1 MEVLMIGMLIQVTIT
16 ACQLIVINKNI
27 IDVKYDLKSIRNKIG
42 RM

>member
-1 MEVLMIGMLIQVTIT
+1 MEVLMIGILIQVTIV
-16 ACQLIVINKNI
+16 ACQLIVINKNL

>member
-1 MEVLMIGMLIQVTIT
+1 MEVLMIGILIQVTIA
-16 ACQLIVINKNI
+16 ACQLIVINKKI